1 MSNIEREDYKKTVG
15 LVYSSILAKL
25 RPTKEKEYKEFLQK
39 MVEISELSLRSLLF
53 KDFREVS
60 FKKKISK
67 NNIIFWL
74 EKVSLALISYSYFS
88 VVSVREWHNLDD
100 LYIRNISY
108 MTFFKTIL
116 KHYNFIFETEAKWED
131 IIYYGSSY
139 KEIADKRKDDNSDDL
154 KKFLEKDCRVL
165 GAELLAG
172 VWVEDIDSNQNSKE
186 KSVFLSNWIRKTH
199 KKLVIPLLEDI
210 TLRPK
215 KNK

>member
-100 LYIRNISY
+100 LYIRNIS
-108 MTFFKTIL
+108 
-116 KHYNFIFETEAKWED
+116 
-131 IIYYGSSY
+131 
-139 KEIADKRKDDNSDDL
+139 
-154 KKFLEKDCRVL
+154 
-165 GAELLAG
+165 
-172 VWVEDIDSNQNSKE
+172 
-186 KSVFLSNWIRKTH
+186 
-199 KKLVIPLLEDI
+199 
-210 TLRPK
+210 
-215 KNK
+215 